1 MGFPIR
7 SSAGRP
13 NAMKDNVIVDPTW
26 RPGQH
31 DANEFLVATDLV
43 SFAAFPCRRCRRSA
57 DPTEAPH
64 QVANMRPAIA
74 R

>member
-1 MGFPIR
+1 MGFLIR

-26 RPGQH
+26 RPG
-31 DANEFLVATDLV
+31 ANEWLVATDLV

-57 DPTEAPH
+57 DPAEAPH